1 MNNNAKVI
9 FAWSGGKDSA
19 MALYELKRT
28 NTTEIVA
35 LLTTVTEGYDR
46 ISMHGVRRQL
56 LIEQADSL
64 GYPLEEIAIPQ
75 SCSNDIYENRMRA
88 VLERYLSQGVSAAAF
103 GDLFLEDIRAYREE
117 RMNRIGMKAVFPLW
131 RRNTADLAQEF
142 IRLGFRA
149 VISCVDTHKLAG
161 EFSGREYDG
170 NFINDLPQGVDP
182 CGENGEFHS
191 FVYDGP
197 IFRWPIEVKRGDV
210 VLREDRFFY
219 CDLT

>member
-1 MNNNAKVI
+1 
-9 FAWSGGKDSA
+9 

-35 LLTTVTEGYDR
+35 LLTTVTEGHDR

-56 LIEQADSL
+56 LIEQADSM

-75 SCSNDIYENRMRA
+75 NCGNDIYENRMRA
-88 VLERYLSQGVSAAAF
+88 VLERYLSRGVSAAAF

-117 RMNRIGMKAVFPLW
+117 RMHRIGMQAVFPLW
-131 RRNTADLAQEF
+131 QKNTADLAQEF
-142 IRLGFRA
+142 VRLGFRA
-149 VISCVDTHKLAG
+149 VISCVDTHKLAK
-161 EFSGREYDG
+161 EFSGREYDR

-197 IFRWPIEVKRGDV
+197 IFRWPIGVKRGDA

-219 CDLT
+219 CDLA